1 MTNVKKLYGNSTGQ
15 TRPSN
20 STAAKSPHSRQIIQ
34 NKAPARAAT
43 INQKPGGSNWPS
55 H

>member
-1 MTNVKKLYGNSTGQ
+1 MLKNSTQ
-15 TRPSN
+15 TRPVKLDRQ
-20 STAAKSPHSRQIIQ
+20 TRLLRKGPHSRQLIQ
-34 NKAPARAAT
+34 NKTPARAAT